1 MIFSCLSSVLIIIA
15 VVCLFGLTPERVT
28 DDLMQIITPND
39 TMRDKSR
46 NLRGNKKKHRLYRT
60 LAKMKTALAVTGKSK
75 QFTIVC
81 CASLVLFAAGIIV
94 SVLIDNIFLMPVL
107 SVAFALIPFFYTT
120 STLSYYEKNT
130 KEELETALS
139 IITTSYVRSGDVFA
153 DGINTKDE
161 ETEIEV
167 KRKVGMV
174 FQNPDN
180 QIIASI
186 VEEDV
191 AFGPENLGIPP
202 KEIKKRVEDAL
213 KAVDMWEFR
222 KSTPHHLSGGQKQ
235 RIAIAGIIAMQPECL
250 VLDEPTAMLD
260 PKGRAEIIS
269 TLHRLNRD
277 KGITVVLI
285 THYMEE
291 AENADRVIVMND
303 GEIIADDKP
312 KVIFSDVERLK
323 KVGLDVPQTAE
334 LLYNLKK
341 NGFAVDTHALSIK
354 EAAEQI
360 ISALHSEEK

>member
-1 MIFSCLSSVLIIIA
+1 MDNILEVKNVTYEYTDEEKTFAAVKNLSLNI
-15 VVCLFGLTPERVT
+15 ERGSFTVI
-28 DDLMQIITPND
+28 LGHNGSG
-39 TMRDKSR
+39 KS
-46 NLRGNKKKHRLYRT
+46 T
-60 LAKMKTALAVTGKSK
+60 LAKMLNGLNKPT
-75 QFTIVC
+75 
-81 CASLVLFAAGIIV
+81 
-94 SVLIDNIFLMPVL
+94 
-107 SVAFALIPFFYTT
+107 
-120 STLSYYEKNT
+120 
-130 KEELETALS
+130 
-139 IITTSYVRSGDVFA
+139 SGDVFA

-161 ETEIEV
+161 KTEIEV

-202 KEIKKRVEDAL
+202 AEIEKRVEDAL
-213 KAVDMWEFR
+213 KTVDMWEFR

-277 KGITVVLI
+277 KGLTVVLI

-291 AENADRVIVMND
+291 AESADRVIVMND

-360 ISALHSEEK
+360 KSALHSEEK

>member
-1 MIFSCLSSVLIIIA
+1 MDNIIEVKNVTYEYTDEEKTFAAVKNLSLNI
-15 VVCLFGLTPERVT
+15 ERGSFTVI
-28 DDLMQIITPND
+28 LGHNGSG
-39 TMRDKSR
+39 KS
-46 NLRGNKKKHRLYRT
+46 T
-60 LAKMKTALAVTGKSK
+60 LAKMLNGLNKPT
-75 QFTIVC
+75 
-81 CASLVLFAAGIIV
+81 
-94 SVLIDNIFLMPVL
+94 
-107 SVAFALIPFFYTT
+107 
-120 STLSYYEKNT
+120 
-130 KEELETALS
+130 
-139 IITTSYVRSGDVFA
+139 SGDVFA

-202 KEIKKRVEDAL
+202 KEIAKRVEDAL

-277 KGITVVLI
+277 MGITVVLI

-354 EAAEQI
+354 ETAEQI

>member
-1 MIFSCLSSVLIIIA
+1 MDNIIEVKNVTYEYTDEEQTFAAVKNLSLNI
-15 VVCLFGLTPERVT
+15 ERGSFTVI
-28 DDLMQIITPND
+28 LGHNGSG
-39 TMRDKSR
+39 KS
-46 NLRGNKKKHRLYRT
+46 T
-60 LAKMKTALAVTGKSK
+60 LAKMLNGLNKPT
-75 QFTIVC
+75 
-81 CASLVLFAAGIIV
+81 
-94 SVLIDNIFLMPVL
+94 
-107 SVAFALIPFFYTT
+107 
-120 STLSYYEKNT
+120 
-130 KEELETALS
+130 
-139 IITTSYVRSGDVFA
+139 SGDVFA

-161 ETEIEV
+161 KTEIEV

-202 KEIKKRVEDAL
+202 KEIEKRVEDAL

-269 TLHRLNRD
+269 TLHRLNQD

-354 EAAEQI
+354 EAAEQMY
-360 ISALHSEEK
+360 KYM

>member
-1 MIFSCLSSVLIIIA
+1 MDNIIEVKNVTYEYTDEEKTFAAVKNLSLNI
-15 VVCLFGLTPERVT
+15 ERGSFTVI
-28 DDLMQIITPND
+28 LGHNGSG
-39 TMRDKSR
+39 KS
-46 NLRGNKKKHRLYRT
+46 T
-60 LAKMKTALAVTGKSK
+60 LAKMLNGLNKPT
-75 QFTIVC
+75 
-81 CASLVLFAAGIIV
+81 
-94 SVLIDNIFLMPVL
+94 
-107 SVAFALIPFFYTT
+107 
-120 STLSYYEKNT
+120 
-130 KEELETALS
+130 
-139 IITTSYVRSGDVFA
+139 SGDVFA

-161 ETEIEV
+161 KTEIEV

-202 KEIKKRVEDAL
+202 KEIEKRVEDAL

-269 TLHRLNRD
+269 TLHRLNQD

-285 THYMEE
+285 TH
-291 AENADRVIVMND
+291 
-303 GEIIADDKP
+303 
-312 KVIFSDVERLK
+312 
-323 KVGLDVPQTAE
+323 
-334 LLYNLKK
+334 
-341 NGFAVDTHALSIK
+341 LS
-354 EAAEQI
+354 
-360 ISALHSEEK
+360 

>member
-1 MIFSCLSSVLIIIA
+1 MDNIIEVKNVTYEYTDEEKTFAAVKNLSLNI
-15 VVCLFGLTPERVT
+15 E
-28 DDLMQIITPND
+28 
-39 TMRDKSR
+39 
-46 NLRGNKKKHRLYRT
+46 RGNFTVILGHNGSGKST
-60 LAKMKTALAVTGKSK
+60 LAKMLNGLNKPT
-75 QFTIVC
+75 
-81 CASLVLFAAGIIV
+81 
-94 SVLIDNIFLMPVL
+94 
-107 SVAFALIPFFYTT
+107 
-120 STLSYYEKNT
+120 
-130 KEELETALS
+130 
-139 IITTSYVRSGDVFA
+139 SGDVFA

-202 KEIKKRVEDAL
+202 KEIEKRVEDAL

>member
-1 MIFSCLSSVLIIIA
+1 MDNIIEVKNVTYEYTDEEKTFAAVKNLSLNI
-15 VVCLFGLTPERVT
+15 ERGSFTVI
-28 DDLMQIITPND
+28 LGHNGSG
-39 TMRDKSR
+39 KS
-46 NLRGNKKKHRLYRT
+46 T
-60 LAKMKTALAVTGKSK
+60 LAKMLNGLNKPT
-75 QFTIVC
+75 
-81 CASLVLFAAGIIV
+81 
-94 SVLIDNIFLMPVL
+94 
-107 SVAFALIPFFYTT
+107 
-120 STLSYYEKNT
+120 
-130 KEELETALS
+130 
-139 IITTSYVRSGDVFA
+139 SGDVFA

-161 ETEIEV
+161 KTEIEV

-202 KEIKKRVEDAL
+202 KEIEKRVEDAL

-277 KGITVVLI
+277 MGITVVLI

-334 LLYNLKK
+334 LLYILKK

>member
-1 MIFSCLSSVLIIIA
+1 MDNILEVKNVTYEYTDEEKTFAAVKNLSLNI
-15 VVCLFGLTPERVT
+15 ERGSFTVI
-28 DDLMQIITPND
+28 LGHNGSG
-39 TMRDKSR
+39 KS
-46 NLRGNKKKHRLYRT
+46 T
-60 LAKMKTALAVTGKSK
+60 LAKMLNGLNKPT
-75 QFTIVC
+75 
-81 CASLVLFAAGIIV
+81 
-94 SVLIDNIFLMPVL
+94 
-107 SVAFALIPFFYTT
+107 
-120 STLSYYEKNT
+120 
-130 KEELETALS
+130 
-139 IITTSYVRSGDVFA
+139 SGDVFA

-202 KEIKKRVEDAL
+202 KEIEKRVEDAL

-291 AENADRVIVMND
+291 AQNADRVIVMND
-303 GEIIADDKP
+303 GKIIADDKP
-312 KVIFSDVERLK
+312 KVIFSDVESLK
-323 KVGLDVPQTAE
+323 RVGLDVPQTAE

-341 NGFAVDTHALSIK
+341 NGFNVDTHAISIK

-360 ISALHSEEK
+360 FAALHSEGK

>member
-1 MIFSCLSSVLIIIA
+1 MDNILEVKNVTYEYTDEEKTFAAVKNLSLNI
-15 VVCLFGLTPERVT
+15 ERGSFTVI
-28 DDLMQIITPND
+28 LGHNGSG
-39 TMRDKSR
+39 KS
-46 NLRGNKKKHRLYRT
+46 T
-60 LAKMKTALAVTGKSK
+60 LAKMLNGLNKPT
-75 QFTIVC
+75 
-81 CASLVLFAAGIIV
+81 
-94 SVLIDNIFLMPVL
+94 
-107 SVAFALIPFFYTT
+107 
-120 STLSYYEKNT
+120 
-130 KEELETALS
+130 
-139 IITTSYVRSGDVFA
+139 SGDVFA

-202 KEIKKRVEDAL
+202 AEIEKRVEDAL
-213 KAVDMWEFR
+213 KAVDMWGFR

-269 TLHRLNRD
+269 TLHRLNSE

>member
-1 MIFSCLSSVLIIIA
+1 MDNIIEVKNVTYEYTDEEKTFAAVKNLSLNI
-15 VVCLFGLTPERVT
+15 ERGSFTVI
-28 DDLMQIITPND
+28 LGHNGSG
-39 TMRDKSR
+39 KS
-46 NLRGNKKKHRLYRT
+46 T
-60 LAKMKTALAVTGKSK
+60 LAKMLNGLNKPT
-75 QFTIVC
+75 
-81 CASLVLFAAGIIV
+81 
-94 SVLIDNIFLMPVL
+94 
-107 SVAFALIPFFYTT
+107 
-120 STLSYYEKNT
+120 
-130 KEELETALS
+130 
-139 IITTSYVRSGDVFA
+139 SGDVFA
-153 DGINTKDE
+153 DGINTKNE

-202 KEIKKRVEDAL
+202 AEIEKRVEDAL